1 MYLNVYCNWL
11 FNMRLSGSVFLCLL
25 VLVVFSL
32 GRIVMAS
39 DDHESHSSH
48 SSSHSSGHSDALM
61 VLLQHK
67 IALQKLQG
75 SQLQEQPAN
84 SASLAQQAKHL
95 QQVMPVLQ
103 GYMNTPKSYYLTTE
117 MYHDSLENRA
127 AMLADFSKILVRY
140 QKQLVSPP

>member
-1 MYLNVYCNWL
+1 
-11 FNMRLSGSVFLCLL
+11 MRLSGSVFLCLL
-25 VLVVFSL
+25 VLVAFSL
-32 GRIVMAS
+32 TPIVMAS
-39 DDHESHSSH
+39 DDHESRSGHHSGH
-48 SSSHSSGHSDALM
+48 SAGHSAGHSDALM

-75 SQLQEQPAN
+75 PQFQEQPAN

-127 AMLADFSKILVRY
+127 AMLADFSKILIRY

>member
-25 VLVVFSL
+25 VLVALLL
-32 GRIVMAS
+32 GQIAMAS

-48 SSSHSSGHSDALM
+48 TASHSDALM

-75 SQLQEQPAN
+75 PQFQEQPAN

-127 AMLADFSKILVRY
+127 AMLADFSKILIRY

>member
-1 MYLNVYCNWL
+1 MQR
-11 FNMRLSGSVFLCLL
+11 FSMQLSVSVFLCLL
-25 VLVVFSL
+25 GLIAFAL
-32 GRIVMAS
+32 GQTAMAS
-39 DDHESHSSH
+39 DDHTSH
-48 SSSHSSGHSDALM
+48 SGHSDALM

-67 IALQKLQG
+67 IALQKLQ
-75 SQLQEQPAN
+75 SQQSSN
-84 SASLAQQAKHL
+84 SANLAQQAKHF

>member
-1 MYLNVYCNWL
+1 
-11 FNMRLSGSVFLCLL
+11 MRLSNMQRFSMQLSVSVFLCLL
-25 VLVVFSL
+25 GLIAFAL
-32 GRIVMAS
+32 GQTAMAS
-39 DDHESHSSH
+39 DDHTSH
-48 SSSHSSGHSDALM
+48 SGHSDALM

-67 IALQKLQG
+67 IALQKLQ
-75 SQLQEQPAN
+75 SQQSSN
-84 SASLAQQAKHL
+84 SANLAQQAKHF

>member
-1 MYLNVYCNWL
+1 MQR
-11 FNMRLSGSVFLCLL
+11 FSMQLSVSVFLCLL
-25 VLVVFSL
+25 GLIAFAL
-32 GRIVMAS
+32 GQTAMAS
-39 DDHESHSSH
+39 DDHTSH
-48 SSSHSSGHSDALM
+48 SGHSDALM

-67 IALQKLQG
+67 IALQKLQTP
-75 SQLQEQPAN
+75 QLQGRQSTTSVN
-84 SASLAQQAKHL
+84 LAQQAKHL

-140 QKQLVSPP
+140 QKQLVSTP

>member
-1 MYLNVYCNWL
+1 
-11 FNMRLSGSVFLCLL
+11 
-25 VLVVFSL
+25 
-32 GRIVMAS
+32 
-39 DDHESHSSH
+39 
-48 SSSHSSGHSDALM
+48 M

-75 SQLQEQPAN
+75 PQLQEQPAN
-84 SASLAQQAKHL
+84 SANLAQQAKHL

>member
-1 MYLNVYCNWL
+1 MQ
-11 FNMRLSGSVFLCLL
+11 LSGSLFLCLIAL
-25 VLVVFSL
+25 VIFPL
-32 GRIVMAS
+32 GQTAAG

-48 SSSHSSGHSDALM
+48 SSSHNLGHSDALM

-75 SQLQEQPAN
+75 QEVEDQKSVSSAN
-84 SASLAQQAKHL
+84 LEQQAEHI